1 MMMIMII
8 MMISFYSSGVFNEP
22 ESYGGKIIGVAT
34 EFITIDQCC
43 DAMNKVLAPKVFK
56 VGREFYDLT
65 TSNCRLTSF
74 NKKYRLCVRRG
85 NSLNIFQ
92 VIQNFVFQDSGQT
105 ADQMAKLGFPGAEEM
120 ASMFRL
126 YQKGIERDIALT
138 KKLNPKAKSWEQF
151 VVAHKADF
159 ESIL

>member
-92 VIQNFVFQDSGQT
+92 VIQNFCFSGFRT
-105 ADQMAKLGFPGAEEM
+105 NSRPNGKTRFPWRRGD
-120 ASMFRL
+120 
-126 YQKGIERDIALT
+126 GIHVQALSERNRT
-138 KKLNPKAKSWEQF
+138 
-151 VVAHKADF
+151 
-159 ESIL
+159 